1 MPGACAR
8 AFLSFLVLAC
18 GRWGSAAPPWALV
31 VVAVPRCREWP
42 LFCASAPSVPRPSPM
57 HRPWR
62 RRPLACRSFMSVS
75 RASPSGA
82 VPYAGSV
89 WGFCTTRGCDTPAT
103 LRQRASCS
111 AKPPSHQ
118 IGDRAGR
125 NSRRRRCG
133 VRGIVW
139 ARLLTK
145 WPPHQV
151 ASSPSGLLPK
161 ASPRPPL
168 HKFRMQFPDGANR
181 RKLKNR
187 GISTIR
193 LQNLKHS
200 QGNCMRNCWTP
211 RCLPPEKLHVI
222 PPGPHSTT
230 ARKPRNFNDPISI
243 FETSSGELRAKLLC
257 PSAAGPGHTRTKS
270 RPIGEAAAM
279 PAGNMGMAAEPVRG
293 GRARVR
299 LKINHAEQSSR
310 RGRRAGRLR
319 GGRRLGGLPRGTAHP
334 DR

>member
-1 MPGACAR
+1 M
-8 AFLSFLVLAC
+8 
-18 GRWGSAAPPWALV
+18 
-31 VVAVPRCREWP
+31 
-42 LFCASAPSVPRPSPM
+42 
-57 HRPWR
+57 
-62 RRPLACRSFMSVS
+62 
-75 RASPSGA
+75 
-82 VPYAGSV
+82 
-89 WGFCTTRGCDTPAT
+89 
-103 LRQRASCS
+103 
-111 AKPPSHQ
+111 
-118 IGDRAGR
+118 
-125 NSRRRRCG
+125 
-133 VRGIVW
+133 
-139 ARLLTK
+139 
-145 WPPHQV
+145 QV
-151 ASSPSGLLPK
+151 
-161 ASPRPPL
+161 
-168 HKFRMQFPDGANR
+168 PDGANR

-230 ARKPRNFNDPISI
+230 AQKPRNFNDPISI
-243 FETSSGELRAKLLC
+243 FETASGELRAKLLC

-299 LKINHAEQSSR
+299 LKINHAERSSR
-310 RGRRAGRLR
+310 RGRRAGRRR
-319 GGRRLGGLPRGTAHP
+319 GGRRSGGLPRGLHIRIGNHDP

>member
-1 MPGACAR
+1 
-8 AFLSFLVLAC
+8 
-18 GRWGSAAPPWALV
+18 
-31 VVAVPRCREWP
+31 
-42 LFCASAPSVPRPSPM
+42 
-57 HRPWR
+57 
-62 RRPLACRSFMSVS
+62 MSVIYVCF
-75 RASPSGA
+75 PSFTVGCGA
-82 VPYAGSV
+82 LRGVRVGVLHY
-89 WGFCTTRGCDTPAT
+89 TGCDTPAT
-103 LRQRASCS
+103 RRQRASCS

-145 WPPHQV
+145 VPPHQV

-319 GGRRLGGLPRGTAHP
+319 GGRRSGGLPRGTAHP

>member
-1 MPGACAR
+1 MPGTCAR

-31 VVAVPRCREWP
+31 VVAVPRYRERP

-103 LRQRASCS
+103 RRQRASCS

-145 WPPHQV
+145 VPPHQV
-151 ASSPSGLLPK
+151 ASSPRRRQGHLSTNF
-161 ASPRPPL
+161 ACNSPTVRI
-168 HKFRMQFPDGANR
+168 DGIACEIA
-181 RKLKNR
+181 
-187 GISTIR
+187 G
-193 LQNLKHS
+193 H
-200 QGNCMRNCWTP
+200 
-211 RCLPPEKLHVI
+211 
-222 PPGPHSTT
+222 
-230 ARKPRNFNDPISI
+230 
-243 FETSSGELRAKLLC
+243 RAVC
-257 PSAAGPGHTRTKS
+257 PQKS
-270 RPIGEAAAM
+270 C
-279 PAGNMGMAAEPVRG
+279 
-293 GRARVR
+293 
-299 LKINHAEQSSR
+299 
-310 RGRRAGRLR
+310 
-319 GGRRLGGLPRGTAHP
+319 T
-334 DR
+334 

>member
-1 MPGACAR
+1 MLLSCLVPARGRFFRSWCLRAGVGALLR
-8 AFLSFLVLAC
+8 LH
-18 GRWGSAAPPWALV
+18 GRWSWLPSPGIVSGRCSVRRP
-31 VVAVPRCREWP
+31 PRCHVCRWHVGHLC
-42 LFCASAPSVPRPSPM
+42 LFPEL
-57 HRPWR
+57 HRR
-62 RRPLACRSFMSVS
+62 VRRPTR
-75 RASPSGA
+75 
-82 VPYAGSV
+82 VPCGGV
-89 WGFCTTRGCDTPAT
+89 CTTRGCDTPAT
-103 LRQRASCS
+103 RRQRASCS

-125 NSRRRRCG
+125 NSRRRRWG

-145 WPPHQV
+145 VPPHQV

>member
-1 MPGACAR
+1 M
-8 AFLSFLVLAC
+8 
-18 GRWGSAAPPWALV
+18 WGTWDSLGKA
-31 VVAVPRCREWP
+31 
-42 LFCASAPSVPRPSPM
+42 
-57 HRPWR
+57 
-62 RRPLACRSFMSVS
+62 
-75 RASPSGA
+75 
-82 VPYAGSV
+82 
-89 WGFCTTRGCDTPAT
+89 
-103 LRQRASCS
+103 
-111 AKPPSHQ
+111 
-118 IGDRAGR
+118 
-125 NSRRRRCG
+125 
-133 VRGIVW
+133 
-139 ARLLTK
+139 
-145 WPPHQV
+145 PHQG

-243 FETSSGELRAKLLC
+243 FETPSGELRAKRLC
-257 PSAAGPGHTRTKS
+257 PWMAERAAHP
-270 RPIGEAAAM
+270 RPEAAAM
-279 PAGNMGMAAEPVRG
+279 PAGNKGMAAEPVRG

-299 LKINHAEQSSR
+299 LKINHAERSSR
-310 RGRRAGRLR
+310 RGRRAGRPR
-319 GGRRLGGLPRGTAHP
+319 GGRRSGGLPRGTAHP